1 MIFLRRDIII
11 IRTTLRR
18 ARTARN
24 SCFVPDGIHSS
35 SIDLELPVIV
45 RIIFVRKTLEATI
58 DYKILIFPA
67 AHPWINP

>member
-18 ARTARN
+18 ARTAGT
-24 SCFVPDGIHSS
+24 SCYPSDGLVSS

-45 RIIFVRKTLEATI
+45 RIIFARKTLEATI